1 MSIRITINQQTFDLP
16 EGTTLAQALET
27 FGATPPFAV
36 AVNLQFVHRHLYG
49 ATRLNAGDAVEVVQ
63 PVAGG

>member
-1 MSIRITINQQTFDLP
+1 MSIRITINQKPYDLP
-16 EGTTLAQALET
+16 EDATLAEALAR
-27 FGATPPFAV
+27 FGAAPPFAV

-49 ATRLNAGDAVEVVQ
+49 ETRLHAGDAVEVVQ